1 MNETYYYK
9 EEVVNGVL
17 CWRESPN
24 GTWIPMAP
32 KAMTARIQRLEKELK
47 YFQDR
52 FKFVVTPG

>member
-52 FKFVVTPG
+52 WRRN